1 VAASAG
7 DLARLAIAVAISAG
21 CAPTV
26 DGPLERQR
34 AIDREDGARLAALL
48 GQLPGVATADVV
60 LHRATRDPLSLAPP
74 TAAAFHAVIAL
85 DAPARRDA
93 IHAATERLARAA
105 LPDLAAPAIEIHDA
119 AGTGPDDEA
128 DDEALVHVGPFRVEA
143 SSRAPLRAV
152 LAAACLAI
160 AALAGALARSAW
172 RHRLGSSAQ

>member
-1 VAASAG
+1 MPASAG
-7 DLARLAIAVAISAG
+7 DLARLAIAVAISTG

-34 AIDREDGARLAALL
+34 AVDREDGARLAALL
-48 GQLPGVATADVV
+48 AQLPGVATADVV
-60 LHRATRDPLSLAPP
+60 LHRAMRDPLSLSPP
-74 TAAAFHAVIAL
+74 TAVAFHAVITL

-93 IHAATERLARAA
+93 ICAATERLARAA
-105 LPDLAAPAIEIHDA
+105 LPDLAAPAIEVHDA
-119 AGTGPDDEA
+119 PARDA
-128 DDEALVHVGPFRVEA
+128 VVRVGPFRVEA

-160 AALAGALARSAW
+160 AALAGALARGAW